1 MSATEG
7 TGVFER
13 ARARPALAA
22 GIALAAIVVASAL
35 LRIFLSRNAPG
46 PWIFVDELIY
56 SELGRSAFS
65 GTEIRGMPVTGYGNI
80 YPFIIAPAYEVFS
93 DLVSAYSAV
102 KVINAVVMSLT
113 AIPAYFIARTLM
125 QRSWS
130 LVAAALTVLV
140 PSMAYTGM
148 VMTES
153 AFYPAFA
160 LAMLLVIRALQRPT
174 IFSQILAF
182 AGAVFCYEVRPQG
195 ALVLPAFVV
204 SVVFLVILDAAIAP
218 AGSRLKELLH
228 GLRMF
233 LPTWIISGLG
243 AAAFIAIQQ
252 SRGTGI
258 SGLLGAYAITA
269 EYRDRYQAK
278 PIISWFLLHIAEL
291 DLWLGVIPFIALLVL
306 IGVALSKT
314 SDRSVRVFACAAVPV
329 MLMMTAIVAAFV
341 VFANVTRIEER
352 NLFYIGF
359 FALVALCWWVSKG
372 LERQQPRWFVIAV
385 VVGAIGPVTLPFSS
399 VLTNSAVSDTFGVF
413 LPYAVQSRLLDSTLT
428 TFIVAGAV
436 IALIAILTSLSH
448 KRAYIAILVVAV
460 FFATTGAAVDRRTD
474 KASVAAQA
482 ISAPQDW
489 IDQAVGESAGV
500 SVVWQGGS
508 DPNRVWQAEFF
519 NRSVGNVL
527 TLFAPLAGGLPDTV
541 VNVQADGVLV
551 DRNAVRV
558 SEDYVFS
565 DSFTRISGTVVAED
579 QRHGTVL
586 TKTMG
591 TVVLQETVAG
601 VFADGWSGSDVIYTR
616 YACRGGAVTMYV
628 NSNHG
633 IHVEPVTVTPYIGD
647 EALASTNVVETEVAS
662 PIQVPLKVVEGT
674 CQVRFHIDPLVA
686 PSVAI
691 GTTDERPLGLIIKR
705 FDYSS

>member
-1 MSATEG
+1 M
-7 TGVFER
+7 ER
-13 ARARPALAA
+13 VRARPALAA
-22 GIALAAIVVASAL
+22 GIALGAIVVASAL

-56 SELGRSAFS
+56 SELGRTAFTGS
-65 GTEIRGMPVTGYGNI
+65 EIRGMPVTGYGNI

-93 DLVSAYSAV
+93 DLASAYTAV
-102 KVINAVVMSLT
+102 KAINAVVMSLT

-174 IFSQILAF
+174 IFSQLLAF
-182 AGAVFCYEVRPQG
+182 VGAVFCYEVRPQG

-204 SVVFLVILDAAIAP
+204 SVVFLIILDATVAP

-228 GLRMF
+228 GLRRF
-233 LPTWIISGLG
+233 LPTWIISGVG
-243 AAAFIAIQQ
+243 AAIFIAIQQ

-314 SDRSVRVFACAAVPV
+314 SDRSVRVFACAVVPV

-359 FALVALCWWVSKG
+359 FALIALCWWVSKG
-372 LERQQPRWFVIAV
+372 LERQQPRWFVVAV
-385 VVGAIGPVTLPFSS
+385 VVGAIGPVALPFQQL
-399 VLTNSAVSDTFGVF
+399 LTTSAVSDTFGVF
-413 LPYAVQSRLLDSTLT
+413 IPYAIHSRLQDPVIT
-428 TFIVAGAV
+428 TFLVAAGIIVMIGVIMVFVGRRAFVAVAIVAGF
-436 IALIAILTSLSH
+436 
-448 KRAYIAILVVAV
+448 LVM
-460 FFATTGAAVDRRTD
+460 TGAAVDRRTD
-474 KASVAAQA
+474 KASTAAEA
-482 ISAPQDW
+482 ISAPKNW
-489 IDQAVGESAGV
+489 IDRAVGTDANV
-500 SVVWQGGS
+500 AVVFQGGS
-508 DPNRVWQAEFF
+508 DPMRVWQAEFF
-519 NRSVGNVL
+519 NRSIGPVF
-527 TLFAPLAGGLPDTV
+527 TISTPLAGGLPDTIV
-541 VNVQADGVLV
+541 DVGPEGAVV
-551 DRNAVRV
+551 DRFSQLV
-558 SEDYVFS
+558 SPKYVLI
-565 DSFTRISGTVVAED
+565 DSFTSVEGRVVARDTAYGMVLVETKSPL
-579 QRHGTVL
+579 RVLATVS
-586 TKTMG
+586 
-591 TVVLQETVAG
+591 G
-601 VFADGWSGSDVIYTR
+601 VYGDGWSGADVTYTR
-616 YACRGGAVTMYV
+616 HACTGGAVSMESSL
-628 NSNHG
+628 NAS
-633 IHVEPVTVTPYIGD
+633 IHPTPVTVTPYVGD
-647 EALASTNVVETEVAS
+647 AALPATTVSSDVGSV
-662 PIQVPLKVVEGT
+662 QVPARLTPVDGV
-674 CQVRFHIDPLVA
+674 CQVRFHVDPVVI
-686 PSVAI
+686 PSEVI
-691 GTTDERPLGLIIKR
+691 GTNDTRPLGVIVR
-705 FDYSS
+705 GFSYQPPA

>member
-80 YPFIIAPAYEVFS
+80 YPFLIAPAYEVFS
-93 DLVSAYSAV
+93 DLVSAYTAV

-125 QRSWS
+125 PRSWS
-130 LVAAALTVLV
+130 MVAAALTVLV

-174 IFSQILAF
+174 IFSQLLAF

-204 SVVFLVILDAAIAP
+204 SVVFLIILDAAVAP
-218 AGSRLKELLH
+218 AGSRLKELSQ
-228 GLRMF
+228 GLRRF
-233 LPTWIISGLG
+233 LPTWIISGVG
-243 AAAFIAIQQ
+243 AAIFIAIQQ

-314 SDRSVRVFACAAVPV
+314 SDRSVRVFACAVVPV

-359 FALVALCWWVSKG
+359 FALIALCWWVSKG

-385 VVGAIGPVTLPFSS
+385 VVGAIGPIALPFPSI
-399 VLTNSAVSDTFGVF
+399 LTNSAVSDTFGVF
-413 LPYAVQSRLLDSTLT
+413 LPYAVQSRLLEPTLT

-436 IALIAILTSLSH
+436 IALIAILVSLGH

-460 FFATTGAAVDRRTD
+460 FFAATGAAVDRRTD

-482 ISAPQDW
+482 ISAPQNW
-489 IDQAVGESAGV
+489 IDQAVGESADV

-508 DPNRVWQAEFF
+508 DPNRIWQAEFF

-527 TLFAPLAGGLPDTV
+527 TLFVPLAGGLPDTV
-541 VNVQADGVLV
+541 VNVQADGTVV
-551 DRNAVRV
+551 DRGGGMMRSRYAL
-558 SEDYVFS
+558 S
-565 DSFTRISGTVVAED
+565 DLFTKIEGKVVARD
-579 QRHGTVL
+579 QGHDMVL
-586 TKTMG
+586 TDTNG
-591 TVVLQETVAG
+591 PILVEEAVAG
-601 VFADGWSGSDVIYTR
+601 VFSDGWSGADVIYTR
-616 YACRGGAVTMYV
+616 YACSGGVVTMYV

-633 IHVEPVTVTPYIGD
+633 IHVDPVTVTPYID
-647 EALASTNVVETEVAS
+647 NVALAPTTVVETVEATPVR
-662 PIQVPLKVVEGT
+662 VPLKVTGGICRV
-674 CQVRFHIDPLVA
+674 QFHMDPVVP

-691 GTTDERPLGLIIKR
+691 GTADERPLGLIIER

>member
-1 MSATEG
+1 MSTTKG
-7 TGVFER
+7 TGVMER

-22 GIALAAIVVASAL
+22 GIALATIVVVSAL
-35 LRIFLSRNAPG
+35 IRTALSWSAPG

-56 SELGRSAFS
+56 SELGRSAFD
-65 GTEIRGMPVTGYGNI
+65 GTAIRGMPVTGYGNI

-93 DLVSAYSAV
+93 DLASAYSAV

-153 AFYPAFA
+153 TFYPAFA

-174 IFSQILAF
+174 IFSQLLAF

-204 SVVFLVILDAAIAP
+204 SVVFLVILDAAVAP
-218 AGSRLKELLH
+218 AGSRLKELLQ
-228 GLRMF
+228 GLRRF

-243 AAAFIAIQQ
+243 AAIFIAIQQ

-314 SDRSVRVFACAAVPV
+314 SDRSVRVFACAVVPV
-329 MLMMTAIVAAFV
+329 ILMMTAIVAAFV

-359 FALVALCWWVSKG
+359 FALIALCWWVSKG

-385 VVGAIGPVTLPFSS
+385 VVGAIGPVALPYQSI
-399 VLTNSAVSDTFGVF
+399 LTNSAVSDTFGVF
-413 LPYAVQSRLLDSTLT
+413 LPYAVQSRLLDPTLT
-428 TFIVAGAV
+428 TFIVVAGM
-436 IALIAILTSLSH
+436 IALIAILVSLGD
-448 KRAYIAILVVAV
+448 KRAYIAVLVVALF
-460 FFATTGAAVDRRTD
+460 FFATGAAVDRRTD

-482 ISAPQDW
+482 ISTPQNW
-489 IDQAVGESAGV
+489 IDHAVGDSAKVG
-500 SVVWQGGS
+500 VVWPGGS

-565 DSFTRISGTVVAED
+565 DSFTRINGTVVAED

-591 TVVLQETVAG
+591 TVVLEETVTG

-647 EALASTNVVETEVAS
+647 QALAPTVVVETEVAS
-662 PIQVPLKVVEGT
+662 PIRVPLKVVEGA

-691 GTTDERPLGLIIKR
+691 GTTDERPLGLMIKR
-705 FDYSS
+705 FEYSP